1 MLYKQKS
8 FDFVAWSVGNNS
20 IVDLTRLFAGKWM
33 ALGSQSSNPLQPLTV
48 SFCHHEAEAGLRPAT
63 PRLGR
68 TGFSLGFSQC
78 LASRLRCSPRIGPKM
93 WFTGG
98 PNFLSLSGDLGI
110 GLVWDNNRT
119 PPHPT
124 ATFRSDCWNPFQSEL
139 NYLWGVLSCS
149 QDDIR
154 WF

>member
-48 SFCHHEAEAGLRPAT
+48 SFCHHEAEAGLWPAP

-68 TGFSLGFSQC
+68 AGFSLG
-78 LASRLRCSPRIGPKM
+78 G
-93 WFTGG
+93 
-98 PNFLSLSGDLGI
+98 
-110 GLVWDNNRT
+110 
-119 PPHPT
+119 
-124 ATFRSDCWNPFQSEL
+124 
-139 NYLWGVLSCS
+139 
-149 QDDIR
+149 
-154 WF
+154 